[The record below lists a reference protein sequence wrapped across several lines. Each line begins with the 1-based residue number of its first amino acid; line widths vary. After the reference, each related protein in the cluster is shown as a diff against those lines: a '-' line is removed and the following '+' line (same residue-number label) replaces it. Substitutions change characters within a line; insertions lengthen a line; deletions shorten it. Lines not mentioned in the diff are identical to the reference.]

1 MEETITRLQNLIHVG
16 VEYITSYDASELMEK
31 PNPDKWSKKEIIGHL
46 IDSGLNNIQR
56 FTEIQF
62 EKKPYKIRS
71 YNQDKLV
78 KANFYQETEIKDL
91 LEFWIA
97 INKQIIHLMKQQSEE
112 SLKYELVLPNE
123 SPSDLRFLMTDYVD
137 HFEHHIIQLKRTS

>member
-16 VEYITSYDASELMEK
+16 VEYITSYDASELMKK

-91 LEFWIA
+91 LEFWIP
-97 INKQIIHLMKQQSEE
+97 INKQIIHLM
-112 SLKYELVLPNE
+112 
-123 SPSDLRFLMTDYVD
+123 
-137 HFEHHIIQLKRTS
+137 